1 MNLRAGVPRCLLVI
15 APHSD
20 DETIGAHTLMA
31 RFRTRAIAIRVLIV
45 TDGHASHRK
54 SRRWP
59 RTRLVR
65 ERQRETRRV
74 LRPIGVTA
82 RDIDFLGFPDG
93 GLPMVERDVARA
105 IRATLRRLPKPAL
118 VVAPT
123 LRDDHPDHRIV
134 AEATAFARMPGVRRL
149 HYLVWPT
156 GVRPARARTL
166 PLTAQERLAK
176 RRALRGYRT
185 QTGLITDDPLGFTMT
200 AGQMRAF
207 TGPTEIF
214 LESR

>member
-31 RFRTRAIAIRVLIV
+31 RFRARAVATRVLIV
-45 TDGHASHRK
+45 TDGHASHRN

-59 RTRLVR
+59 RARLVR

-74 LRPIGVTA
+74 LRPMGVTA

-118 VVAPT
+118 VVGPT
-123 LRDDHPDHRIV
+123 LTDDHPDHRIV
-134 AEATAFARMPGVRRL
+134 AAATASARMPGVRCV
-149 HYLVWPT
+149 HYPIWPT
-156 GVRPARARTL
+156 GSRTARARTL

-185 QTGLITDDPLGFTMT
+185 QGGLIADDPHGFAMT
-200 AGQMRAF
+200 AEQMRAF
-207 TGPTEIF
+207 TGPAETF
-214 LESR
+214 LVSR